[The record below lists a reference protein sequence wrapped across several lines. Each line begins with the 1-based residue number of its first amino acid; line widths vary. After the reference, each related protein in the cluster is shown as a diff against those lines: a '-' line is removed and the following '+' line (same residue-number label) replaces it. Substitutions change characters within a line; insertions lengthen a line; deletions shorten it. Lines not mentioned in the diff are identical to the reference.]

1 MKTVHE
7 LNQEEL
13 EELRGNYF
21 AELEDTY
28 PDILG
33 DMSNADKITMSNVI
47 SHYEGVYFV
56 DDDFFCNIKND

>member
-1 MKTVHE
+1 MKSVHD
-7 LNQEEL
+7 LSTDEL

-21 AELEDTY
+21 AQLKDDD

-33 DMSNADKITMSNVI
+33 DIFSAKEIPMSNVI

-56 DDDFFCNIKND
+56 NDDFFCNL